1 MNLCGTCRGFAF
13 TWANISIGFQTD
25 DGLTKMSWTFFSDL
39 RPVNGRVNWVLVP
52 WGRPIAPHGPAHSL
66 GTFLSV
72 KTIQVEIS
80 NEGFVCI
87 DRHQVPSV
95 PCRLLLCWSYLGLL
109 ELGKSQQT
117 FPGYFCLHWTE
128 AKPGC
133 GFRDYSFKTIEFS
146 ITMRIVSGKNRQLL
160 GYIFNSWKIFRFT
173 YEYFTGMNDWCLALR
188 W

>member
-1 MNLCGTCRGFAF
+1 MPRRPVRGLLSRFLKVKWMNLCGTWRGFAF

-52 WGRPIAPHGPAHSL
+52 WGRPIAPHGPGHSL

-109 ELGKSQQT
+109 ELGKSHQT
-117 FPGYFCLHWTE
+117 FPGYFLSSLNRSE
-128 AKPGC
+128 AWL
-133 GFRDYSFKTIEFS
+133 
-146 ITMRIVSGKNRQLL
+146 RI
-160 GYIFNSWKIFRFT
+160 SWLFV
-173 YEYFTGMNDWCLALR
+173 
-188 W
+188 